1 MALRD
6 VDDLGAKT
14 RSTEQ
19 RQWGGKGSSLELG
32 GVQVAS
38 THIGKYIFS

>member
-19 RQWGGKGSSLELG
+19 RQWDSGTGLVSGAGELSGS
-32 GVQVAS
+32 
-38 THIGKYIFS
+38 